1 MRISD
6 WSSDLCSSD
15 LRSFILVTLA
25 LLDSQ
30 VLCLRAL
37 FDLGGDAR
45 LAAVMDAGARR
56 FQRLL
61 EIGDRGFLAATG
73 ILELAHAQREDFRTQ
88 LALLGLQVAIFLG
101 VRRLLVST
109 SRRCWISERRS
120 LRRER
125 FSRVCLIRDSVSLRR
140 SLYFEM
146 PAASSSHCRNSSGLA
161 SIIRET
167 MPCSM
172 IAYWFLPPR
181 PVPRNRSVTS
191 RFRNLRLRS
200 EEHT

>member
-30 VLCLRAL
+30 LLGLRTL

-45 LAAVMDAGARR
+45 LAAVMDARARR

-101 VRRLLVST
+101 VRRLLGQSSEERRVGKECVST
-109 SRRCWISERRS
+109 CRSRWSP
-120 LRRER
+120 
-125 FSRVCLIRDSVSLRR
+125 
-140 SLYFEM
+140 Y
-146 PAASSSHCRNSSGLA
+146 H
-161 SIIRET
+161 
-167 MPCSM
+167 
-172 IAYWFLPPR
+172 
-181 PVPRNRSVTS
+181 
-191 RFRNLRLRS
+191 
-200 EEHT
+200 